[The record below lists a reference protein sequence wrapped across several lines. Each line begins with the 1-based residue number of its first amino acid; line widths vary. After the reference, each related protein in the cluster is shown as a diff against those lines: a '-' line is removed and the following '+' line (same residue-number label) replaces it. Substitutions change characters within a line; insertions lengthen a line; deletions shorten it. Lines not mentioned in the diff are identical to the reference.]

1 MGTITISLSDEV
13 ERKLREIAKAKFGAS
28 KGAISKVIESALKNY
43 FSQLEMEKVVFRA
56 YKGKELIAE
65 AKSLDDLART
75 LREKGVD
82 PRNVKIVST
91 KQLKPVV
98 RRGWR

>member
-13 ERKLREIAKAKFGAS
+13 EKKLREVAKTKFGNS
-28 KGAISKVIESALKNY
+28 KGAISKVIESALKSY
-43 FSQLEMEKVVFRA
+43 FSQLEGEEIVFRA
-56 YKGKELIAE
+56 YKDKKLVAE
-65 AKSLDDLART
+65 AKSLEDLAKI

-82 PRNVKIVST
+82 ARDVEIVST
-91 KQLKPVV
+91 KQLKPIV